1 MRLALSRSLSV
12 LAGIVALVGLLAA
25 ATAQTIPKPTPAE
38 LDSLFSGLKTAK
50 TGTEARVTEL
60 KIWDAWIKSGNDE
73 TDKLM
78 NLAILAM
85 QAQKY
90 QDALAVLD
98 VVVDQQPDYAE
109 GWNKR
114 ATVLYIVG
122 DLDRSLADI
131 GKVLALEPRHFG
143 AFSGIGLIEAAKGN
157 KQKALDAYR
166 KVIEVYPLSQGAIQN
181 IESLEKEVEGDPT

>member
-1 MRLALSRSLSV
+1 MPT
-12 LAGIVALVGLLAA
+12 LAGIVTLLWMMAGA
-25 ATAQTIPKPTPAE
+25 SAQSVPKPAPAE
-38 LDSLFSGLKTAK
+38 LDALFATLKVAK
-50 TGTEARVTEL
+50 TGTAARLTEL
-60 KIWDAWIKSGNDE
+60 KIWDAWIKSGNVE

-90 QDALAVLD
+90 QDSLAVLD

-114 ATVLYIVG
+114 ATVLYILG

-131 GKVLALEPRHFG
+131 DKVLALEPRHFG
-143 AFSGIGLIEAAKGN
+143 ALSGIGLIEAAKGN
-157 KQKALDAYR
+157 KPAALKAYR
-166 KVIEVYPLSQGAIQN
+166 RVIEIYPLSQGAIQN
-181 IESLEKEVEGDPT
+181 IEALEKEVEGDPT

>member
-1 MRLALSRSLSV
+1 MSWSTSSR
-12 LAGIVALVGLLAA
+12 
-25 ATAQTIPKPTPAE
+25 TTP
-38 LDSLFSGLKTAK
+38 
-50 TGTEARVTEL
+50 
-60 KIWDAWIKSGNDE
+60 
-73 TDKLM
+73 
-78 NLAILAM
+78 
-85 QAQKY
+85 
-90 QDALAVLD
+90 
-98 VVVDQQPDYAE
+98 E

-143 AFSGIGLIEAAKGN
+143 AFSGIGLIEVAKGN